1 MFKDSKSL
9 EISCYVLGAGAF
21 GVFFRWM
28 QLQLAYNDESLPD
41 RSAWNIL
48 VPLLIIAAAFVF
60 SKFVRNDE
68 KAELSLS
75 DNIFEALHNDGKIFS
90 FVRCFLGLMMVIG
103 SILLF
108 AQCEADRNATFFK
121 VLAVLGF
128 LSGISFTLF
137 LTCVNKPNVTKNST
151 LTLLSIFPIALFA
164 VWLLTCYKTNSINPI
179 GWDYAVEIVTL
190 IITALAFFRIAGFAF
205 GVPDA
210 KKSMFFCMFG
220 GMLCIMSI
228 ADNRYIGQQIMLA
241 STGLMLTTFNWIMMA
256 NLRTPEEIAEA
267 EEQARKA
274 AEEAA
279 AILAGDD

>member
-41 RSAWNIL
+41 RSAWNVL
-48 VPLLIIAAAFVF
+48 VPLLIIVAAFVF
-60 SKFVRNDE
+60 SKFVKNDE
-68 KAELSLS
+68 KAGLTLS
-75 DNIFEALHNDGKIFS
+75 DNIFEALRNEGKIFGI
-90 FVRCFLGLMMVIG
+90 VRCFLGFMMIIG

-108 AQCEADRNATFFK
+108 AQCETDRNATFLK
-121 VLAVLGF
+121 VLAALGF
-128 LSGISFTLF
+128 LSGVSFTLF
-137 LTCVNKPNVTKNST
+137 LACINKPNVTKNAT
-151 LTLLSIFPIALFA
+151 LTLLSICPIALFA
-164 VWLLTCYKTNSINPI
+164 VWLLTSYKANSINPI